1 MKSRAL
7 EQDEG
12 RSRADTEEDEEEMA
26 QYGPDPAQVLQ
37 GREELLSACG
47 VLNENHVLLVQSR
60 DDAMQSQLSGW
71 MKAWFEERR
80 VGYHARNRRRTEEV
94 VVLVK
99 DLSAEIRLA
108 LGADP
113 DAVKAGYE
121 LEEGGEGEGKHEIEN

>member
-1 MKSRAL
+1 
-7 EQDEG
+7 
-12 RSRADTEEDEEEMA
+12 MA

-113 DAVKAGYE
+113 DAVMAGYE
-121 LEEGGEGEGKHEIEN
+121 LAVGGVGVGKHEIEN